1 MHGCVYLS
9 EVIDLNTQFVN
20 EINLKKKKKKKQTR
34 ILQVLKE
41 GDDFVKIRGRE
52 EM

>member
-20 EINLKKKKKKKQTR
+20 EINLKKKKKKKQTM